1 MIKGKQRYKLKETQK
16 KYINYLGKA
25 VLLNDMIE
33 VEGLL
38 ESELLEAVVKF
49 YEKNSKLITK
59 ERSRHYQKMLKVTSK
74 SIKIDKN
81 VKRWGSCNS
90 KKEITFNYL
99 ISSLPME
106 LIDYIVVHELCHI
119 YHMNHERSFWRK
131 VGSIIPDYKKRIEV
145 LEGRLK

>member
-1 MIKGKQRYKLKETQK
+1 MKETQK

-59 ERSRHYQKMLKVTSK
+59 ERSRHYQKMLKVTPK